1 MTFLAFSS
9 PVFCSKCS
17 KIAPL
22 CIDQE
27 CHYICGVGL
36 SMRHCGGPNIIAKK
50 IRVLFLR
57 VAGFFHILKLNYLS
71 IKMNYFADNFSWGKK
86 SKHIYLTRN
95 ISSRVSALLT
105 LLLFW
110 GIGLIFIFF
119 FPYRKSLLWNR
130 LLRHN

>member
-86 SKHIYLTRN
+86 IQTYLFDKEHILQ
-95 ISSRVSALLT
+95 
-105 LLLFW
+105 
-110 GIGLIFIFF
+110 GICIVDAAFVLGDRFDFYFFF
-119 FPYRKSLLWNR
+119 FPTES
-130 LLRHN
+130 HCSGIDF